1 MTNYADALIN
11 MANSQM
17 GYAEV
22 NGSSKFGEWY
32 GQNVVKKPGYKDAAW
47 CDMFVSWAAHQTG
60 QAQDVGQFSYTPE
73 HAQWFKDQGAWGT
86 TPVPGAIVF
95 FDWGH
100 SKNISAIDHVG
111 LVKKVVNDHTIQT
124 IEGNISNKV
133 VTKVRSDNTIVG
145 YGYPEKVREKD
156 QAKEKTVAVNLAAKK
171 AAAETALSATSIK
184 QVKSADVN
192 GMLTGTPELVT
203 TKKTVADMTQSMT
216 AQKVNPDDVNG
227 MLPGAPEP
235 LAAGALLLPVAL
247 GLAAAKKSGAL
258 KKLISHWVACG
269 KR

>member
-11 MANSQM
+11 MAGSQM

-22 NGSSKFGEWY
+22 NGSSKFGEWF
-32 GQNVVKKPGYKDAAW
+32 GQNIVKKPGYKDAAW

-86 TPVPGAIVF
+86 KPVPGAVVF

-111 LVKKVVNDHTIQT
+111 LVKKVINDHTIQT
-124 IEGNISNKV
+124 IEGNISNMV
-133 VTKVRSDNTIVG
+133 VSKIRTDSTIVG
-145 YGYPEKVREKD
+145 YGYPEKIREKD
-156 QAKEKTVAVNLAAKK
+156 QAKEKTIQLAAARKT
-171 AAAETALSATSIK
+171 AAETALSATAK
-184 QVKSADVN
+184 QAKSADVN
-192 GMLTGTPELVT
+192 GMLTGAPETVT
-203 TKKTVADMTQSMT
+203 VRQPAAETTQSMT
-216 AQKVNPDDVNG
+216 AQKVGAHDVDG
-227 MLPGAPEP
+227 MPAGAPEP
-235 LAAGALLLPVAL
+235 LAAGALLLPVAV
-247 GLAAAKKSGAL
+247 GLAAAKKSGGL
-258 KKLISHWVACG
+258 RKLISHWVACG

>member
-22 NGSSKFGEWY
+22 NGSSKFGEWF

-86 TPVPGAIVF
+86 KPVPGAIVF

-100 SKNISAIDHVG
+100 SKQISAIDHVG
-111 LVKKVVNDHTIQT
+111 LVKEVINDQTVQT
-124 IEGNISNKV
+124 IEGNISNAV
-133 VTKVRSDNTIVG
+133 VTKLRTDGTIVG
-145 YGYPEKVREKD
+145 YGYPEKVREKF
-156 QAKEKTVAVNLAAKK
+156 QAQEKTVNLAAKK
-171 AAAETALSATSIK
+171 TAAETAMPVTTK

-203 TKKTVADMTQSMT
+203 VEKPVAESTQSMT

-227 MLPGAPEP
+227 MLTGTPEP

>member
-11 MANSQM
+11 VANSQM

-22 NGSSKFGEWY
+22 NGSSKFGEWF
-32 GQNVVKKPGYKDAAW
+32 GQNVVKKAGYKDAAW

-60 QAQDVGQFSYTPE
+60 QAQDVGQFAYTPE
-73 HAQWFKDQGAWGT
+73 HAQWFENQGAWGT
-86 TPVPGAIVF
+86 TPVPGAVVF

-111 LVKKVVNDHTIQT
+111 LVKKVINDHTIET
-124 IEGNISNKV
+124 IEGNISNMV
-133 VTKVRSDNTIVG
+133 VSKVRTDNTIVG
-145 YGYPEKVREKD
+145 YGYPEKIREKF
-156 QAKEKTVAVNLAAKK
+156 QAKEKVVNLAAKK
-171 AAAETALSATSIK
+171 AAAETALSATTK
-184 QVKSADVN
+184 QAKSADVN
-192 GMLTGTPELVT
+192 GMLTGTPEMVSV
-203 TKKTVADMTQSMT
+203 KQPVAETTQSMT
-216 AQKVNPDDVNG
+216 AQKVNTHDVNG
-227 MLPGAPEP
+227 LLAGTPEP
-235 LAAGALLLPVAL
+235 LAAGTLLLPVAL